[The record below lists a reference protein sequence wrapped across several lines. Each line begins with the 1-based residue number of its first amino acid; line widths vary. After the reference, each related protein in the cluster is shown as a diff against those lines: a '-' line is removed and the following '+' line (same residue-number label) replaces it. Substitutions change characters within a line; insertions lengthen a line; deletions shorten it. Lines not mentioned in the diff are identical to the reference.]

1 MAPERPQCFAGR
13 SLHCMAIEGCDST
26 SLTLLHA
33 GPDFQHNLVV
43 PQPSRATPHFLSAIC
58 PVKLC
63 MFNPV
68 LGLLL
73 RPKLMSLCPK

>member
-1 MAPERPQCFAGR
+1 MAPERPQCFAGT

-26 SLTLLHA
+26 SLTLLNV

-43 PQPSRATPHFLSAIC
+43 PQPSRALPHFLSAIW
-58 PVKLC
+58 PVKFFI
-63 MFNPV
+63 FNPV

-73 RPKLMSLCPK
+73 REPKLMSL